1 MKKTYMAPQMEQVT
15 MKDMLPLCASGVGG
29 SGIPGAPGY
38 GGVDTGGGVIPAA
51 KEMPD
56 SEDLEGELGLNGLLW

>member
-1 MKKTYMAPQMEQVT
+1 

-56 SEDLEGELGLNGLLW
+56 FEDLEGELGLNGLLW

>member
-1 MKKTYMAPQMEQVT
+1 MAPQMEQVT

-38 GGVDTGGGVIPAA
+38 GGVDPAA

-56 SEDLEGELGLNGLLW
+56 FEDIEGELELNGLLW